1 MIATDFRT
9 EMIET
14 VQRRH
19 CERHPLTEA
28 WARGDLSR
36 EQLGRAMVE
45 MYHYTWD
52 VWRFIGRIVA
62 NCPIAE
68 VRRNEL
74 ANLAEEEDPLEP
86 HNQQLLDFIA
96 ACGLDP
102 HAAVQTPPLPTTQA
116 HRDWLRLLC
125 EHRTWQEAIGGFH
138 IAMEWQ
144 LAGICARLVP
154 ALREHY
160 QFEPRA
166 IRYFVTHEGADEE
179 HGSLAMDGVE
189 KYTPPELRPK
199 VLAAIEE
206 ATMRRWFF
214 FDGIYV
220 KWVLGYNLGEQR

>member
-9 EMIET
+9 EMMDT
-14 VQRRH
+14 VRRRH
-19 CERHPLTEA
+19 GERHPLTEA
-28 WARGDLSR
+28 WARGELTR
-36 EQLGRAMVE
+36 EQLGRAAVE
-45 MYHYTWD
+45 QYHYTYD

-62 NCPIAE
+62 NCPIAA
-68 VRRNEL
+68 VRANEL
-74 ANLAEEEDPLEP
+74 ANLAEEEDPVEP

-102 HAAVQTPPLPTTQA
+102 QTAIQTPPLPTTLA

-125 EHRTWQEAIGGFH
+125 DDRTWQEAVGGFH

-144 LAGICARLVP
+144 LAGICTRLAP
-154 ALREHY
+154 ALRDHY
-160 QFEPRA
+160 GFEPRA
-166 IRYFVTHEGADEE
+166 IRYFVTHMGADEE
-179 HGSLAMDGVE
+179 HGSLALDAVE

-220 KWVLGYNLGEQR
+220 KWVLGYNLGDQ